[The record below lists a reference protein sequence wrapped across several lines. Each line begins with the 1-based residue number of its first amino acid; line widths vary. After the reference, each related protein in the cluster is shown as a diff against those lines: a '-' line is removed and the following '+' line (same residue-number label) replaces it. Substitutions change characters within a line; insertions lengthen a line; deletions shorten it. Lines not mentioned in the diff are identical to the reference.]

1 MRYTSSY
8 CDSDNVIVIVT
19 AVRSV
24 ITNARRCTDQSYG
37 TVYDGFRQ
45 DVGVVSSLKI
55 TINTFRKLNFFQ
67 PQHVYPFQVYEKDLS
82 RMTHIYK

>member
-55 TINTFRKLNFFQ
+55 TINTFRKLNFFFNRSTFI
-67 PQHVYPFQVYEKDLS
+67 HSKCMKKTLAE
-82 RMTHIYK
+82 